1 MPSTIRGMQFAGSWI
16 SQTKDRSSEVSFEDE
31 GSEKGFPGS
40 DEGDREEGGK
50 RKKRGRKKHGR
61 KSERKEHG
69 RRG

>member
-1 MPSTIRGMQFAGSWI
+1 MA
-16 SQTKDRSSEVSFEDE
+16 FEDE
-31 GSEKGFPGS
+31 GGEKGFPES
-40 DEGDREEGGK
+40 DEREEGGK

>member
-1 MPSTIRGMQFAGSWI
+1 MPSTIRGMQFADSWI
-16 SQTKDRSSEVSFEDE
+16 SQTKDRSYDVAFGEEE
-31 GSEKGFPGS
+31 EPTRE
-40 DEGDREEGGK
+40 EGDREEGGK

>member
-1 MPSTIRGMQFAGSWI
+1 MPSTIRGMQFADSWI
-16 SQTKDRSSEVSFEDE
+16 SQTKDRSSEVAFEDE
-31 GSEKGFPGS
+31 GGEKGFPGS
-40 DEGDREEGGK
+40 DEGDREEGK